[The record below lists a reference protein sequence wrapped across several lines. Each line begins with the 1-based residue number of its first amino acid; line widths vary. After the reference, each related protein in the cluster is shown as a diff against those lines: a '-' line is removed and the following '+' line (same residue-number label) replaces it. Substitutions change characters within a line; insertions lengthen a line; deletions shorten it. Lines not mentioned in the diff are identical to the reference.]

1 MRSADFRR
9 RGRRGSTRAPRAD
22 GPVLGPVLGT
32 ETADVESSSDDYAR
46 RFSGA
51 VGRHFLAVQERL
63 TLELL
68 APWPGARVLDVGGGH
83 AQLAVP
89 LASHGFAVTVV
100 GSSEVCRTRLD
111 RLLPAGSFQ
120 FQACDLLALPF
131 PDRSFDVV
139 LCFRLLSH
147 AHQHRRLLAEICRVA
162 RAAVIVDYPDLR
174 SFNLLYGS
182 LFQVKRAAEGNTRTF
197 RCYRPDEVRTE
208 LARHGFGE
216 AVVRRQFF
224 LPMVVHRMLGQRWFT
239 RATEGASAALGLTAA
254 LGSPVILRAARPA
267 GERQA

>member
-1 MRSADFRR
+1 MRSADSRR
-9 RGRRGSTRAPRAD
+9 RGRRSDRTPRAD
-22 GPVLGPVLGT
+22 APVLGT
-32 ETADVESSSDDYAR
+32 VLGIETADLESSSDDYAR

-89 LASHGFAVTVV
+89 LASRGFAVTVA

-111 RLLPAGSFQ
+111 RLLPAGSFN

-147 AHQHRRLLAEICRVA
+147 AHHHRQLLAEICRVA

-174 SFNLLYGS
+174 SFNVLYGA
-182 LFQVKRAAEGNTRTF
+182 LFRAKRAVEGNTRTF
-197 RCYRPDEVRTE
+197 RCYGVEEVPAE

-216 AVVRRQFF
+216 AVRRRQYF
-224 LPMVVHRMLGQRWFT
+224 LPMVVHRVLGQRWFT

-254 LGSPVILRAARPA
+254 LGSPVILRAVRP
-267 GERQA
+267 GEGRPG